1 MCGVALCVCVVYV
14 CIVGW
19 KELTDWFC
27 TFIQLKL
34 QIPKY
39 RIYFWKSSIQ
49 YLAKKVDGQIKYE
62 ENGGKKLIRRKL
74 GKMKK

>member
-1 MCGVALCVCVVYV
+1 MWCGIVCVCVVYV
-14 CIVGW
+14 CIMGW

-62 ENGGKKLIRRKL
+62 ENGEKNE
-74 GKMKK
+74 